1 MALRGNINQITPD
14 TPDWTCKVQIVEIGR
29 ERETEK
35 KFRYQNLILEDEE
48 EQQIRGVVWGDD
60 IQYYADKLKLF
71 HTYLISTARVKISST
86 QYGRP
91 LHKFY
96 WVLDKETIVELVE
109 KNGEREIP
117 KPPPRKPNLTDF
129 DHIAHIT
136 PDPATEIDILAVVV
150 HCGPPKYAGR
160 VPNRCREIIV
170 TDNQAKENKDM
181 LGGCASDNFSR
192 SPRSSTSHGD
202 SYPTTNYS
210 HCRNSV
216 TNFRKSFVCL
226 NARVANKSCEQRKE
240 EILTAP
246 SVNNGQL

>member
-170 TDNQAKENKDM
+170 TDNQAKENNDM

-192 SPRSSTSHGD
+192 SPRSSTSLMVI
-202 SYPTTNYS
+202 PTQQQIIPIAEIQSQT
-210 HCRNSV
+210 SV
-216 TNFRKSFVCL
+216 KVLC
-226 NARVANKSCEQRKE
+226 A
-240 EILTAP
+240 
-246 SVNNGQL
+246 